1 MREFG
6 WTINQVN
13 QQPYE
18 KLMELIIDKEKNT
31 QDNTLM
37 NGADFIKNL

>member
-6 WTINQVN
+6 WTINEVN

-18 KLMELIIDKEKNT
+18 KLMELIIDKEKKN
-31 QDNTLM
+31 QKNELI
-37 NGADFIKNL
+37 NGADFIKSL

>member
-6 WTINQVN
+6 WTINEVN

-18 KLMELIIDKEKNT
+18 KLMELIIDKEKKT
-31 QDNTLM
+31 QDEQLI
-37 NGADFIKNL
+37 NGADFIKSL

>member
-13 QQPYE
+13 EQPYE
-18 KLMELIIDKEKNT
+18 KLMELIINKEKKS
-31 QDNTLM
+31 QDKQLI
-37 NGADFIKNL
+37 NGADFIKSL

>member
-18 KLMELIIDKEKNT
+18 KLMELIIDKEKKT